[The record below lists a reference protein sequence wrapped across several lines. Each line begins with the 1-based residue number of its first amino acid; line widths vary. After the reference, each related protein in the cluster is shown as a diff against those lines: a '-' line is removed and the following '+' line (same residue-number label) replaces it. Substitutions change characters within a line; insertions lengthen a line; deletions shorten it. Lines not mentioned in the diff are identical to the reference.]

1 MKYYAENKVHLGL
14 ESLPDT
20 LCGIPTLVC
29 LESLDKVSC
38 EECKRILN
46 ELKKE
51 LK

>member
-1 MKYYAENKVHLGL
+1 MKIYAENKVHLSINGL
-14 ESLPDT
+14 T
-20 LCGIPTLVC
+20 LCGLTGV
-29 LESLDKVSC
+29 ESLDKVSC